1 MRESKPSRPSAVLC
15 HSSSAHSG
23 RGPRE
28 DQWVGRHGPA
38 SNRRY
43 CSRAALVC
51 MGLFLS
57 SCGSSLAPNGGQQ
70 GSHPQGADLSAER
83 ERPPLQLRGGSHWR
97 MPGVSAPSLERD
109 SYSQQER
116 MGKPVRDDRPNPSAS
131 VRNIEFESVA
141 REDGALKVRIRGSGT
156 LVVTTDG
163 SLPDRNRP
171 NDSTIIA
178 ERFVEISVARPTII
192 RTKSYVDGLESQL
205 RSQSFVPPI
214 VDLEVVQLPRDLTV
228 SAVYV
233 TGPFRAWSSAESE
246 EYRLRRSPDG
256 RYRIRIKGNR
266 DERFI
271 YKYVLKTVTGETVW
285 WSNPGAPQTGSGD
298 FTNNFAPSS
307 LEMLEPYFL
316 RDSPGFIEEAALDL
330 RLQPVAALDQ
340 GDRVVRIRVGFLQG
354 DVAAA
359 SLVFPNGQVAALT
372 KIPYRRENIPY
383 DQFTGLVTLPDAD
396 TETGFIVQAQDA
408 GENLRLGSRGLLEP
422 EENLT
427 ESNAFPFQYRAAEET
442 LNDQDI
448 YQIPLWAVD
457 AVWYQIYPERF
468 RNGDPSN
475 DAPAPLPAEW
485 RLVQDSDPG
494 TSGGSGVRQTVRKWT
509 SDWFAFDPAEQRL
522 EEDVLARV
530 PDVNRREVQRLIV
543 INRRYGGDLQGVL
556 DQIPHLK
563 SLGVNAVYFNPVFE
577 SDSNHKYDTKDYRH
591 IDRHFGPMRRNPL
604 TGQPELLREDQRELD
619 SEDRIDPSTWGFT
632 SADKLFMK
640 AVTAL
645 QDNGIRVVI
654 DGVFNHS
661 ASNSEFMR
669 DIARNG
675 KASPFFAWFDMA
687 YRGEAGF
694 TEKKCNLA
702 DFFPDES
709 AYPEAGNVAYEAWFG
724 YCTLPNHR
732 EGFPETVFHPGFKAY
747 LDAIIERWT
756 APKVVDGV
764 RFRGVDGWRLDV
776 YGDVSQDYWR
786 LFRQKVKSIKK
797 DALIIAEEWY
807 DGFEILRGDQ
817 TDLLMNY
824 TVRTLI
830 ESWFI
835 STNERERFRPSMM
848 ADAVQFRLDNHREH
862 VKYGLWSML
871 ESHDTDR
878 LISKTLYVNRGL
890 SPRPQDGNSW
900 DDGSVNRPDL
910 GAPYSNDAPGPGEI
924 GLFKTILGFQTAYMG
939 APILYYGS
947 EFGMWGSDDPTDRK
961 PMMWPDLFDGADT
974 ESRCVTYPGLWCK
987 IQASVRFPLVP
998 NMDVFTTVQRLYT
1011 ARDRMRVL
1019 RRGSLLPRLNARV
1032 EGRSLVLGSPE
1043 SDSLFLW
1050 GFERNFADQEY
1061 AYFVS
1066 NQNLARP
1073 DQSLE
1078 LATKWP
1084 QGTGL
1089 IDLISGESLQVGPGG
1104 YVSLRI
1110 ARDRGVLLVAAD
1122 GQ

>member
-1 MRESKPSRPSAVLC
+1 MIEFKPSLP
-15 HSSSAHSG
+15 
-23 RGPRE
+23 P
-28 DQWVGRHGPA
+28 
-38 SNRRY
+38 
-43 CSRAALVC
+43 AALSPSISVRTDRDPGGGQGN
-51 MGLFLS
+51 GLYRALSGAGPFWWVALVWMAFFLG
-57 SCGSSLAPNGGQQ
+57 SCGSSLPPSSKTH
-70 GSHPQGADLSAER
+70 GSLSMGANHSAER
-83 ERPPLQLRGGSHWR
+83 EKSPLQLRGGAHWQR
-97 MPGVSAPSLERD
+97 LGAAVPGLEAANAIQREGKEQSVLNDPLTPLASL
-109 SYSQQER
+109 
-116 MGKPVRDDRPNPSAS
+116 
-131 VRNIEFESVA
+131 RNIEFESVA
-141 REDGALKVRIRGSGT
+141 REDGALKVRIRGRGT

-171 NDSTIIA
+171 NDDTIIA

-192 RTKSYVDGLESQL
+192 RAKSYVDGLESQL
-205 RSQSFVPPI
+205 RSKSFVPAI

-246 EYRLRRSPDG
+246 KYRLRRSPDG
-256 RYRIRIKGNR
+256 RYRIRLKGNR
-266 DERFI
+266 DERFT
-271 YKYVLKTVTGETVW
+271 YKYVIKTVTGETVW
-285 WSNPGAPQTGSGD
+285 WANPAAPQTGAGD
-298 FTNNFAPSS
+298 FTNNFAPSA
-307 LEMLEPYFL
+307 LEILEPYFL
-316 RDSPGFIEEAALDL
+316 RDSPGLIEEAALDM
-330 RLQPVAALDQ
+330 RLQPVAALDR
-340 GDRVVRIRVGFLQG
+340 GERVVRIRIGFLQG

-359 SLVFPNGQVAALT
+359 SLLFPNGQVAALT
-372 KIPYRRENIPY
+372 KIPYRRDNIPY

-396 TETGFIVQAQDA
+396 TQSGFIVQVQDS
-408 GENLRLGSRGLLEP
+408 GQNLRLGSRGLLEP
-422 EENLT
+422 EEYLT
-427 ESNAFPFQYRAAEET
+427 ESNAFPFDYSAAEST
-442 LNDQDI
+442 LNGQDI

-468 RNGDPSN
+468 RNSDLAN
-475 DAPAPLPAEW
+475 DAAAPLPAHW
-485 RLVQDSDPG
+485 RLVQNSSLG
-494 TSGGSGVRQTVRKWT
+494 ASGRSSARQTVREWT
-509 SDWFAFDPAEQRL
+509 SDWFAFDPSEKRL
-522 EEDVLARV
+522 EEDVLSRLPGA
-530 PDVNRREVQRLIV
+530 NRREVQRMIV

-563 SLGVNAVYFNPVFE
+563 ALGVNAVYLNPVFE

-604 TGQPELLREDQRELD
+604 TGQPELFPEDQRELA
-619 SEDRIDPSTWGFT
+619 SEDRVDPSTWGFT
-632 SADKLFMK
+632 RADKLFMK
-640 AVTAL
+640 TVTAL

-669 DIARNG
+669 DIALNG
-675 KASPFFAWFDMA
+675 KSSPFFAWFDMA

-694 TEKKCNLA
+694 IEKKCNLS

-709 AYPEAGNVAYEAWFG
+709 LYPEASNVAYEAWFG

-756 APKVVDGV
+756 APKLVDGI

-786 LFRQKVKSIKK
+786 LFRKKVKAIKK
-797 DALIIAEEWY
+797 DALIVAEEWY

-824 TVRTLI
+824 TVRTLV

-835 STNERERFRPSMM
+835 NTNERERFRPSMM

-878 LISKTLYVNRGL
+878 LVSKTLYVNRGL

-939 APILYYGS
+939 APMLYYGS
-947 EFGMWGSDDPTDRK
+947 EYGMWGSDDPTDRK
-961 PMMWPDLFDGADT
+961 PMMWPDLFDGSDT

-987 IQASVRFPLVP
+987 IQPSVRFPLEP
-998 NMDVFTTVQRLYT
+998 NMDVFSTVQRLYG
-1011 ARDRMRVL
+1011 ARVQMKAL
-1019 RRGSLLPRLNARV
+1019 RRGSLVPRLNARV
-1032 EGRSLVLGSPE
+1032 DGRSVVLGSPE

-1066 NQNLARP
+1066 NQNFSRL

-1078 LATKWP
+1078 LATRWP
-1084 QGTGL
+1084 QGTAL
-1089 IDLISGESLQVGPGG
+1089 TDLISGASLRVGPGG
-1104 YVSLRI
+1104 YVGLRI
-1110 ARDRGVLLVAAD
+1110 DRDRGVLLVVAD
-1122 GQ
+1122 DQ